1 MQNDNG
7 KRNDNQELSVRF
19 DDNGLC
25 ECPIIA
31 PWKKNYYSYLL
42 WIKGIIKKFIINTYF
57 KSKESVSALLKSSFK
72 DNLPDTMK
80 L

>member
-31 PWKKNYYSYLL
+31 P
-42 WIKGIIKKFIINTYF
+42 
-57 KSKESVSALLKSSFK
+57 
-72 DNLPDTMK
+72 
-80 L
+80 